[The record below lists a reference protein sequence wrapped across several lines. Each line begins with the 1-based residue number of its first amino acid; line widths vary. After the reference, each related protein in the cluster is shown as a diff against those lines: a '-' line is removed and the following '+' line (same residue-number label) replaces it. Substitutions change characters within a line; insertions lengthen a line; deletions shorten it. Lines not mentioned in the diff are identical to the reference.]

1 MLNVA
6 RLAFATAAIVAMTYQ
21 FATLNAAPGYAKGNF
36 FSFFTIQSNILAIGA
51 LFALVLVPRARR
63 TALFDGA
70 RGAVVLYIAITG
82 VVFALL
88 LAGLQ
93 EDLQTTIPWVDF
105 VVHKLMPVVLVAD
118 WLIDPS
124 RHKLPRWTVLAW
136 LAYPLAWFTYT
147 LVRGEIVDWY
157 PLPVRRRVEA
167 RLRRGARALRRPLRR
182 LRPRR
187 RRAPLARQPARSLD
201 GASRDGRS
209 GRDDDLGDQLGREQP
224 VLDDAHLGRES
235 VGQRP
240 RIVECSRVVGDD
252 AAVRAPRDIP

>member
-36 FSFFTIQSNILAIGA
+36 FSFFTIQSNILGVAA

-63 TALFDGA
+63 SAFFDGA

-147 LVRGEIVDWY
+147 LVRGETVDWY
-157 PLPVRRRVEA
+157 PYPFVDVSKLGYDGVLGRSVG
-167 RLRRGARALRRPLRR
+167 LFVGFALAAAAL
-182 LRPRR
+182 LWLGN
-187 RRAPLARQPARSLD
+187 RRAR
-201 GASRDGRS
+201 
-209 GRDDDLGDQLGREQP
+209 
-224 VLDDAHLGRES
+224 
-235 VGQRP
+235 
-240 RIVECSRVVGDD
+240 
-252 AAVRAPRDIP
+252 